1 MQGLERGSKATGE
14 ATLSGL
20 SVGGNSRL
28 DTANIL
34 PVAISEM
41 GALWAAK
48 RPANSQDPYR
58 GHRHHF
64 WPYAQLCFMSFSQ
77 FIKSLSISFFESS
90 SKLAELN
97 RDQVRGKASGRA
109 PDYSISQGCCE
120 GGGATGESTM
130 ATLVV
135 WRPYVRG
142 QLAELCSSNLDLIK
156 PFSPN

>member
-1 MQGLERGSKATGE
+1 MVKQQV
-14 ATLSGL
+14 

-34 PVAISEM
+34 QWPSAKW
-41 GALWAAK
+41 GWGGLWAAK
-48 RPANSQDPYR
+48 WPVNSQDPYA

-64 WPYAQLCFMSFSQ
+64 GHMYNHVLGPFLGLLNHCLYLC
-77 FIKSLSISFFESS
+77 FESS
-90 SKLAELN
+90 SKLAELD
-97 RDQVRGKASGRA
+97 RGQVRGKVSGLA

-120 GGGATGESTM
+120 GRGATGKSTM

-135 WRPYVRG
+135 RGPHARG

-156 PFSPN
+156 AFSLN